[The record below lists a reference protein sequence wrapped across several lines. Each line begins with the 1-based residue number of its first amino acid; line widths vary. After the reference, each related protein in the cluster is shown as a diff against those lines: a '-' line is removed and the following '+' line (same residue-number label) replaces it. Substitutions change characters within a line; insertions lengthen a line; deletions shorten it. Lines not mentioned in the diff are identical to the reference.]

1 MCRKTH
7 AGRVDAPFVDEG
19 KDDVEEYNEYQ
30 EYAKTSRIGMG
41 NEKEWILNQKRQQ
54 VKQLLTTDRLLGATL
69 NSFFF
74 FFCDTRWRLMRLPF
88 AYSSLNKEDKERRA
102 GHTQERRREERFLFS
117 SSSSNEEKTSRRR
130 RGRSNKRNV
139 GQQIKTKLKYKQTRK
154 KGVNDDN
161 HVKPCVSVPPQKT
174 ARV

>member
-1 MCRKTH
+1 
-7 AGRVDAPFVDEG
+7 
-19 KDDVEEYNEYQ
+19 
-30 EYAKTSRIGMG
+30 
-41 NEKEWILNQKRQQ
+41 
-54 VKQLLTTDRLLGATL
+54 
-69 NSFFF
+69 
-74 FFCDTRWRLMRLPF
+74 MRLPF

-161 HVKPCVSVPPQKT
+161 HVKPCVSVPPQKLHVCNM
-174 ARV
+174 RVCVCVPF